1 LYFILNNFSIILI
14 SFNLYIL
21 LLLFEIISPNYITS
35 GNLYR
40 FLKANRLGLL
50 LDCEVLT
57 DMCRQV
63 CRGMEYLH
71 NQGYILRN
79 LSAKNC
85 LVGNNGIVKVSDFA
99 RARFVCL
106 LYSLIVLVLKHEGS
120 LFASTKC
127 MDSIFKM

>member
-1 LYFILNNFSIILI
+1 M
-14 SFNLYIL
+14 
-21 LLLFEIISPNYITS
+21 LLFEIIHPNHITS
-35 GNLYR
+35 GNLYS

-63 CRGMEYLH
+63 CRGMDYLH

-85 LVGNNGIVKVSDFA
+85 SVGKNGIVKVSDFA
-99 RARFVCL
+99 RARLVCL
-106 LYSLIVLVLKHEGS
+106 LY
-120 LFASTKC
+120 F
-127 MDSIFKM
+127 